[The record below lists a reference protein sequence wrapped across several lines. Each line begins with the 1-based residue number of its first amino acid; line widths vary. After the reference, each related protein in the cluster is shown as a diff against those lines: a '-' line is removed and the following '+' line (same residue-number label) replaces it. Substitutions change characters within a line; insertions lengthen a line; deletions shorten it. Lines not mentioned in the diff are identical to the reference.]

1 MILTVIYQ
9 ISHRVVF
16 EGIVCLLNAEGYL
29 SLLVFC
35 AGIAF
40 YTDELVAVEE
50 VFILEN
56 FIAIV
61 AFETPY
67 VPVQVVMHVTLDPGG
82 IMKPL
87 RRGRSGF
94 IIENVILSVDFCFSI
109 AGKPLLLAQCLPS
122 GQSADYFSKCFN
134 TSSLNSSSTWVM
146 SPSLIWFKY
155 SFPQYFRLP

>member
-9 ISHRVVF
+9 ISHRVVY

-29 SLLVFC
+29 SLRVFC
-35 AGIAF
+35 AWIAF

-56 FIAIV
+56 FIAVV
-61 AFETPY
+61 AFETPH

-87 RRGRSGF
+87 RVVCPERF
-94 IIENVILSVDFCFSI
+94 CIKENIVDNISQLSVFKEI
-109 AGKPLLLAQCLPS
+109 I
-122 GQSADYFSKCFN
+122 QSLGLFAIPGVLEY
-134 TSSLNSSSTWVM
+134 
-146 SPSLIWFKY
+146 
-155 SFPQYFRLP
+155 